1 MEEFQQQLSVFW
13 QDVQTFVVSVEPE
26 YWAAGGGGLLLVM
39 IWSRFGKARR
49 KRNIKKVAPELK
61 VHAFQ
66 VSPLG
71 RDAFFKIRNDGE
83 LATLSEL
90 AFVGRSDIIVKNALA
105 GHRIER
111 NKVYGLLLE
120 AAAKNKIDPNFS
132 IELTFMDKM
141 GNVYRQAFELDT
153 KVALP
158 PKLIKRN

>member
-1 MEEFQQQLSVFW
+1 MDEFQQQITVFW
-13 QDVQTFVVSVEPE
+13 ENIQTFVASVEPE
-26 YWAAGGGGLLLVM
+26 YWAAGGGGLLLIM
-39 IWSRFGKARR
+39 IWGSFGKAKK
-49 KRNIKKVAPELK
+49 KRNIRKIAPELK

-90 AFVGRSDIIVKNALA
+90 SFVGRSDILVKNALA
-105 GHRIER
+105 GHRIEK
-111 NKVYGLLLE
+111 NKVYSMLFE

-132 IELTFMDKM
+132 IEITFLDQV
-141 GNVYRQAFELDT
+141 GNVYRQSFELDT

-158 PKLIKRN
+158 PRLIKRS